1 VTSGPTAVGDR
12 VSTRHW
18 RGRLLIAACI
28 VAVGVHLFGLYRVT
42 GPPSVS
48 WFPNSDK
55 IEHAVGFGLPV
66 FLILLALRWY
76 GRCTPIRQWLVVGI
90 FAAHAVASELIQH
103 WFYVSRSGD
112 PRDALAD
119 WVGIALGWLGY
130 RLVARRMARRPV
142 RSHG

>member
-48 WFPNSDK
+48 WFPDSDK
-55 IEHAVGFGLPV
+55 VEHAVGFGLPV
-66 FLILLALRWY
+66 FL
-76 GRCTPIRQWLVVGI
+76 
-90 FAAHAVASELIQH
+90 
-103 WFYVSRSGD
+103 FYVSRSGD